1 MSGFVAKNIYC
12 VHYLLLLYYDVCR
25 LIERDVACSSETL
38 LLLAYAVA
46 SLGPKSHA
54 CPETGLV
61 GRRRLIS
68 VTKCLV
74 LSTISISLRNIVR
87 KWTWNEWDFR
97 PPVCTYRL
105 NWARITS
112 WEWWDEWDDTAL
124 QTQDSQFEPWRSDA
138 VHGTY
143 GSRRLTTILFLRV
156 DGEETFLF
164 LSNRRDR
171 GTNRGTN
178 LVSAWK
184 AAVPTATLGP
194 PPIYIVRSITENR
207 VIVTWHMTAQ

>member
-1 MSGFVAKNIYC
+1 MRVTVTWTRIQPLVTTMSDNQFIGVWFCRGKHILCICYS
-12 VHYLLLLYYDVCR
+12 LYNVCR
-25 LIERDVACSSETL
+25 LIDRDVACTSETL
-38 LLLAYAVA
+38 SLLAHAVA
-46 SLGPKSHA
+46 SLNFTPA
-54 CPETGLV
+54 PRQALV

-87 KWTWNEWDFR
+87 KCTWNEWDFR

-112 WEWWDEWDDTAL
+112 WGWWDEWDDTAI
-124 QTQDSQFEPWRSDA
+124 QIR
-138 VHGTY
+138 G
-143 GSRRLTTILFLRV
+143 
-156 DGEETFLF
+156 DGEKTFLF

-178 LVSAWK
+178 QVSAWK
-184 AAVPTATLGP
+184 AAVLTATLGP
-194 PPIYIVRSITENR
+194 PPIYIVRNITENR
-207 VIVTWHMTAQ
+207 VIRHRTNSLDMTAQ